1 VITNPELEAVHAEVR
16 VCTQCSLCQTR
27 KLTVPGDGPAN
38 AEVMFIGEAP
48 GYWENERGLPF
59 VGQAGQLLEEL
70 LQGIGMRRADVFIC
84 NVLKCRPPNNRDPL
98 PEEVSACRP
107 YLDRQL
113 AIINPLVVVTL
124 GRHSSARF
132 FAPRAMRDMHGKPV
146 KVGGAGGMS
155 VMPTYHP
162 AAVLRMPGLRKVV
175 DEDFRLILSLLEKG
189 RTERAN
195 AAPPPP
201 PDPQATQLDLFS

>member
-1 VITNPELEAVHAEVR
+1 LVTNPELEAVHAEVR
-16 VCTQCSLCQTR
+16 VCPLCSLAQTR
-27 KLTVPGDGPAN
+27 KLAVPGDGPAN
-38 AEVMFIGEAP
+38 AEIMFIGEAP

-70 LQGIGMRRADVFIC
+70 LAGIGMKRTDVFIA

-98 PEEVSACRP
+98 PDEVAACRP

-113 AIINPLVVVTL
+113 AIINPIVVVTL

-132 FAPRAMRDMHGKPV
+132 FPPKAMRDMHGKTV
-146 KVGGAGGMS
+146 KVGGMT

-162 AAVLRMPGLRKVV
+162 AAILRMPGLRKTV
-175 DEDFRLILSLLEKG
+175 DEDFRLLASLLEKG
-189 RTERAN
+189 RLEREN
-195 AAPPPP
+195 SAPPPP

>member
-1 VITNPELEAVHAEVR
+1 LVTNPELETVHAEVR
-16 VCTQCSLCQTR
+16 SCTLCPLCQTR
-27 KLTVPGDGPAN
+27 KLAVPGDGPAN

-70 LQGIGMRRADVFIC
+70 LQGIGMRRSDVFIA

-113 AIINPLVVVTL
+113 AIINPIVVVTL

-132 FAPRAMRDMHGKPV
+132 FPPRAMRDMHGKPV
-146 KVGGAGGMS
+146 KVGGMTA
-155 VMPTYHP
+155 MPTYHP
-162 AAVLRMPGLRKVV
+162 AAILRQPGLRKVV
-175 DEDFRLILSLLEKG
+175 DEDFRLIVSLLEKG
-189 RTERAN
+189 RVERVN
-195 AAPPPP
+195 AAPPVP
-201 PDPQATQLDLFS
+201 PDPEATQLDLFS

>member
-1 VITNPELEAVHAEVR
+1 LITNPELEAAHSEVR
-16 VCTQCSLCQTR
+16 ACRLCPLSQTR
-27 KLTVPGDGPAN
+27 KLAVPGDGPAN

-48 GYWENERGLPF
+48 GYWENERGLPY
-59 VGQAGQLLEEL
+59 VGQAGQMLEDLLK
-70 LQGIGMRRADVFIC
+70 GIGMSRSDVFIA

-113 AIINPLVVVTL
+113 AIINPIVVVTL

-132 FAPRAMRDMHGKPV
+132 FPPKAMRDMHGKPV
-146 KVGGAGGMS
+146 KVGGVGGMT

-162 AAVLRMPGLRKVV
+162 AAILRSPGLRKVV
-175 DEDFRLILSLLEKG
+175 DEDFRQIATLLEKG
-189 RTERAN
+189 RQERKF
-195 AAPPPP
+195 APPPFEA
-201 PDPQATQLDLFS
+201 DPQATQLDLFS